1 MWGRDAG
8 TINGIKIDN
17 LHYLNQE
24 FFNGIKNMNTLFAT
38 SEKKRTWA
46 EAVRAFFHPRVIA
59 MLFLGFS
66 AGVPILLIFST
77 LSVWLREA
85 DVARSTIGFFS
96 WAALG
101 YGFKFVWAPLVDK
114 MPLPLLA
121 RVLGQRRSWLLLSQ
135 MAIMA
140 ALCFM
145 ALSEPTTSLTAI
157 AVGAVALG
165 FSSATQDIVIDA
177 YRIEAASKELQ
188 GLMSATYIAGYRLGM
203 VVAGAGALELAGFL
217 DVVDGYDPNS
227 WRLTYFAMA
236 TVMLV
241 GVVTTFVINEPERKN
256 ANDINLQTM
265 NDYMRFLGVFVV
277 AASAFVSVFFIS
289 ADWAVSS
296 KATLGT
302 NAILNAELAGFLVE
316 AFRLLCGVGAGAIAA
331 WALVAFK
338 FIPKKMISETYLAP
352 FTDFFNRY
360 GKSALIVIALIAT
373 YRIADVVMGVM
384 ANVFYVDLGYEKQE
398 IGRITKLFGLTMT
411 IAGGFLGGVLTVR
424 YGVMKILF
432 LGAVLAGATNLL
444 FSLLAGIGPNLW
456 ALAGVISADNL
467 SAGIAS
473 AAFVA
478 YLSSLTSTSFTATQ
492 YALFSSIMV
501 LLPKLIAGYSGMMVE
516 NVGYSVF
523 FIGTA
528 VVGILPLTLI
538 VLSARI
544 RARE

>member
-1 MWGRDAG
+1 
-8 TINGIKIDN
+8 
-17 LHYLNQE
+17 
-24 FFNGIKNMNTLFAT
+24 MNTLLDT
-38 SEKKRTWA
+38 GEQTRSWG
-46 EAVRAFFHPRVIA
+46 EAVRAFMHPRVIA

-114 MPLPLLA
+114 LPLPILGKLM
-121 RVLGQRRSWLLLSQ
+121 GQRRSWLLLSQ
-135 MAIMA
+135 FAIMA

-145 ALSEPTTSLTAI
+145 AVSEPTTGLQALAI
-157 AVGAVALG
+157 GAIMLG

-177 YRIEAASKELQ
+177 YRIEAATKELQ
-188 GLMSATYIAGYRLGM
+188 GLMSATYIAGYRIGM
-203 VVAGAGALELAGFL
+203 IVAGAGALELAGIL
-217 DVVDGYDPNS
+217 DMVDGYDGLA
-227 WRLTYFAMA
+227 WQTTYFAMA
-236 TVMLV
+236 GVMII
-241 GVVTTFVINEPERKN
+241 GVITTFVINEPDRAN
-256 ANDINLQTM
+256 AKDAHLETIS
-265 NDYMRFLGVFVV
+265 DYVRFIGVFVIAAVGFV
-277 AASAFVSVFFIS
+277 ATFFLS
-289 ADWAVSS
+289 
-296 KATLGT
+296 
-302 NAILNAELAGFLVE
+302 AELATTAKDALAGDIISKGVASFTIE
-316 AFRLLCGVGAGAIAA
+316 TFRLGLAVGVAA
-331 WALVAFK
+331 MLGLLMV
-338 FIPKKMISETYLAP
+338 ISRVVPKTMITKTYLAP
-352 FTDFFNRY
+352 FTDFFVRY
-360 GKSALIVIALIAT
+360 GRVALLIIALIAT
-373 YRIADVVMGVM
+373 YRIAAVVMGVM

-398 IGRITKLFGLTMT
+398 IGRITKLFGLSMT
-411 IAGGFLGGVLTVR
+411 IIGGFMGGVLTVR

-432 LGAVLAGATNLL
+432 LGAVLAAGTNVL
-444 FSLLAGIGPNLW
+444 FALLAGLGPDLW

-516 NVGYSVF
+516 SVGYATF

-528 VVGILPLTLI
+528 FVGLVPMALI
-538 VLSARI
+538 VLVTRFVPRQA
-544 RARE
+544 